1 MIFRILSNVICL
13 ISTCILTENIYIL
26 MRCFHDFQFQKAI
39 IQVLICPWTETIL
52 RRVSSQTG
60 KYHFQLRIKT
70 RMKNIKSVNNE
81 NVKIQCWST
90 PQTKNIFHFCAHWN
104 TSECILLQN
113 KFLLLS
119 AILLGLFENG
129 NEASRQEE
137 GQSSGE
143 ILEFLNFA
151 INAFAFEKPLLPFY
165 FRAQYS
171 EKLPFLIHHQ
181 FLLGLEDTLN
191 FFVDNNLF

>member
-1 MIFRILSNVICL
+1 
-13 ISTCILTENIYIL
+13 

-52 RRVSSQTG
+52 RTVSSQTG

-119 AILLGLFENG
+119 AILLGVFENG
-129 NEASRQEE
+129 NEASWQEE

-143 ILEFLNFA
+143 ILEFLNFVN
-151 INAFAFEKPLLPFY
+151 NAFAFEKSLLPLS
-165 FRAQYS
+165 FRAQYYKIALIW
-171 EKLPFLIHHQ
+171 ETFLSKIHHQ
-181 FLLGLEDTLN
+181 FYAWTWRRSQLLWRQQQLVPMPR
-191 FFVDNNLF
+191 FSIIVI

>member
-1 MIFRILSNVICL
+1 MIFRILLDGICV

-52 RRVSSQTG
+52 RTVSSQTG
-60 KYHFQLRIKT
+60 KYHSQLRIKT

-81 NVKIQCWST
+81 NVKIPCWST
-90 PQTKNIFHFCAHWN
+90 LQTKNIFHFCAHWN

-119 AILLGLFENG
+119 AILLGVFENG
-129 NEASRQEE
+129 NEASWQEE

-143 ILEFLNFA
+143 ILEFLNFVN
-151 INAFAFEKPLLPFY
+151 NAFAFEKSLLPLS

-171 EKLPFLIHHQ
+171 EKLP
-181 FLLGLEDTLN
+181 
-191 FFVDNNLF
+191 

>member
-1 MIFRILSNVICL
+1 MIFYILLDGICV

-39 IQVLICPWTETIL
+39 KFLSVPEPRQFWEQSPHKLENIIFSFGSKLGW
-52 RRVSSQTG
+52 
-60 KYHFQLRIKT
+60 RIPNQSK
-70 RMKNIKSVNNE
+70 KKC
-81 NVKIQCWST
+81 KIHRWST

-143 ILEFLNFA
+143 ILEFLNFD
-151 INAFAFEKPLLPFY
+151 INTFLQALLLPLSFK
-165 FRAQYS
+165 AQYS
-171 EKLPFLIHHQ
+171 TTQLVLTSGFQSFSFI
-181 FLLGLEDTLN
+181 
-191 FFVDNNLF
+191 

>member
-1 MIFRILSNVICL
+1 
-13 ISTCILTENIYIL
+13 

-52 RRVSSQTG
+52 RTVSSQTG

-81 NVKIQCWST
+81 NVKIPCWST
-90 PQTKNIFHFCAHWN
+90 LQTKNIFHFCAHWN

-143 ILEFLNFA
+143 ILEFLNFV
-151 INAFAFEKPLLPFY
+151 INAFAFEKPPLPLS
-165 FRAQYS
+165 FRAQYYKTALIW
-171 EKLPFLIHHQ
+171 ETFLSKIHHQ
-181 FLLGLEDTLN
+181 FLLGLEDAPN
-191 FFVDNNLF
+191 FFGDNSLFQCLGFQLLSYNYVALCKA

>member
-1 MIFRILSNVICL
+1 
-13 ISTCILTENIYIL
+13 

-52 RRVSSQTG
+52 RTVSSQTG

-81 NVKIQCWST
+81 NVKIQCWSST

-129 NEASRQEE
+129 NEASQQEE
-137 GQSSGE
+137 DQSSGE
-143 ILEFLNFA
+143 ILEFLNFV
-151 INAFAFEKPLLPFY
+151 INAFAFEKEPAWKAWGCEICLPLVIFGY
-165 FRAQYS
+165 WT
-171 EKLPFLIHHQ
+171 
-181 FLLGLEDTLN
+181 LLGLTGPYI
-191 FFVDNNLF
+191 

>member
-1 MIFRILSNVICL
+1 MIFRILLDGICV

-52 RRVSSQTG
+52 RTVSSQTG

-119 AILLGLFENG
+119 AILLGVFENG
-129 NEASRQEE
+129 NEASWQEE

-143 ILEFLNFA
+143 ILEFLNFVN
-151 INAFAFEKPLLPFY
+151 NAFAFEKSLLPLS

-171 EKLPFLIHHQ
+171 EKLP
-181 FLLGLEDTLN
+181 
-191 FFVDNNLF
+191 